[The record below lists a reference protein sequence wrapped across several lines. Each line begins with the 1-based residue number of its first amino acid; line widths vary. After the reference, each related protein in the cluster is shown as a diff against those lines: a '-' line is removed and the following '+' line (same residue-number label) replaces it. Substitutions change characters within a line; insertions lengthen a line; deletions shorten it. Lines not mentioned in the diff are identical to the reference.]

1 MASLAKGIWPTI
13 SAAISAACATRN
25 HIVIAVKR
33 LGHIRVLYPSRTARP
48 RVTDLTLVVR
58 HDLCST
64 RLAHRNGPVN
74 CKEKHRLLEE
84 YDVAAQRLSQTVERY
99 GGVIGTPGVERDQVK
114 RIADEARRETMA
126 ALQTHRLLHG
136 C

>member
-1 MASLAKGIWPTI
+1 MQTASHLEWLLDPEIIG
-13 SAAISAACATRN
+13 
-25 HIVIAVKR
+25 R
-33 LGHIRVLYPSRTARP
+33 LSRRE
-48 RVTDLTLVVR
+48 TDLTLVVS

-64 RLAHRNGPVN
+64 HLAHRDGAVN

-84 YDVAAQRLSQTVERY
+84 YGAAAQRLSQTVESH
-99 GGVIGTPGVERDQVK
+99 GGVIGTPGVEGDRVK

>member
-1 MASLAKGIWPTI
+1 M
-13 SAAISAACATRN
+13 
-25 HIVIAVKR
+25 
-33 LGHIRVLYPSRTARP
+33 
-48 RVTDLTLVVR
+48 TDLTLVVS

-64 RLAHRNGPVN
+64 RLAHRSGPVT

-84 YDVAAQRLSQTVERY
+84 YDAAAQRLSQTVERY
-99 GGVIGTPGVERDQVK
+99 GGVIRTPGVERDQVK